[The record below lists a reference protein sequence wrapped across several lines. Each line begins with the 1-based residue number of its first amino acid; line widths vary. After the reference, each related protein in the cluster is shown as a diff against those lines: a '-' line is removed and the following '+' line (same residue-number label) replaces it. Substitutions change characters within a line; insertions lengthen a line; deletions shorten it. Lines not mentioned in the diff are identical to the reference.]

1 MTAPA
6 KLNYKLYQGST
17 FSEVLRWET
26 ATKVYKPITNI
37 VKAAPMIIT
46 ATAHGVVADWRVRIT
61 NITGMKELTA
71 LVAKDYLL
79 PSSVTEDTLTF
90 NSVNSLGFSNYV
102 SGAVLEYN
110 QPVDLTGYTARMQIR
125 EKVESAAVLHELST
139 TLGNIVLDNTA
150 KSITLVI
157 PASTTATFNFNS
169 AVYSLEMVSSAGQV
183 TQLITGTFTLVKE
196 VTR

>member
-26 ATKVYKPITNI
+26 ATKVYKPISNI
-37 VKAAPMIIT
+37 LKAAPMTVT
-46 ATAHGVVADWRVRIT
+46 APAHGVPVGWRTRIT
-61 NITGMKELTA
+61 NVTGMKEL
-71 LVAKDYLL
+71 LSFDYLV
-79 PSSVTEDTLTF
+79 PTEVTEDTLTF
-90 NSVNSLGFSNYV
+90 NAVNSLGYTNYV

-125 EKVESAAVLHELST
+125 EKLDSSIVLHELST
-139 TLGNIVLDNTA
+139 ELGTIVLDNTT
-150 KSITLVI
+150 KSITMNIL
-157 PASTTATFNFNS
+157 PATSAVLNFNT
-169 AVYSLEMVSSAGQV
+169 AVYSLEMVSSGGQV
-183 TQLITGTFTLVKE
+183 TQLIAGTFTLIKE